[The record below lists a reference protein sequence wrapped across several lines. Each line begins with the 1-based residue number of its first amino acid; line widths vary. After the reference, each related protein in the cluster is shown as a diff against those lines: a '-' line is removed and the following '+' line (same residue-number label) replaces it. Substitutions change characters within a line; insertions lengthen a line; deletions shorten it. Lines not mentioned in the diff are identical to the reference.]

1 MPRKKKTPPKAR
13 EDTKETERQEEDVQ
27 VIEIKT
33 LDEEAGDQT
42 VESDSKVEAEP
53 VPETREEEIARLTQ
67 EKQEQHERLLRAQ
80 ADFDNYRKRVQKER
94 ADLLRYGS
102 ESALREILPVID
114 NMELAVDSA
123 RTHDNSNAQ
132 LREGIEMVL
141 SQFKSAL
148 ERLGVKPIETVEHPF
163 DPNKHEALMRVDA
176 PEDQD
181 GAVINEIRKG
191 YYLHDKVIRPAQ
203 VTVGAYAQEQAAP
216 KASDEAP
223 KEALDEPVEEPQ
235 EANEAQ

>member
-1 MPRKKKTPPKAR
+1 MSGKKKTPPKAR
-13 EDTKETERQEEDVQ
+13 EDAKETERQEDDAQ

-33 LDEEAGDQT
+33 LDEVAEDQT
-42 VESDSKVEAEP
+42 AESGEEVEAEP
-53 VPETREEEIARLTQ
+53 VPESLEEQSAKLAQ
-67 EKQEQHERLLRAQ
+67 DKQELQERLLRAQ

-102 ESALREILPVID
+102 EGALREILPVID

-123 RTHDNSNAQ
+123 RTHDNSGDQ

-148 ERLGVKPIETVEHPF
+148 ERLGVRPIETLEHPF

-176 PEDQD
+176 PEEQD
-181 GAVINEIRKG
+181 GAVVGEIRKG

-203 VTVGAYAQEQAAP
+203 VTVGAYEQEQTAP
-216 KASDEAP
+216 EASDETP
-223 KEALDEPVEEPQ
+223 DELAEEPQ
-235 EANEAQ
+235 EANDAQ